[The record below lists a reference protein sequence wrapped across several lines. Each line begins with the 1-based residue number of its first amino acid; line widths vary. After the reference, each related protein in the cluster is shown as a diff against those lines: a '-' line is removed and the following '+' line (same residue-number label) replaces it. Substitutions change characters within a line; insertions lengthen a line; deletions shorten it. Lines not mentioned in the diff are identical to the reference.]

1 MLYFSILLSGLYATS
16 VGAAASQ
23 KCYSL
28 TGAELDD
35 TFRPCNSTA
44 KHSGCCATNRTTGA
58 DICLDSGL
66 CMATKNEYIGTI
78 WQPGCTDSTG
88 KATQC
93 PKLCP
98 GSTYTLKLFACIV
111 ATLLKAP

>member
-1 MLYFSILLSGLYATS
+1 MLSRSIILSFLYTTS
-16 VGAAASQ
+16 LVAAANQ

-35 TFRPCNSTA
+35 TFAPCNSTA
-44 KHSGCCATNRTTGA
+44 KHSGCCATNKSTGA

-66 CMATKNEYIGTI
+66 CMASSGQYMGTI

-88 KATQC
+88 MASEC
-93 PKLCP
+93 PQLCP
-98 GSTYTLKLFACIV
+98 GSTLIPKSFAQGKISY
-111 ATLLKAP
+111 